1 MNTVSSFHICSF
13 NLRGFSKNDQKLLMV
28 KLLTATKFHDII
40 GILNTHLNQDEV
52 DMMVKN
58 NKQTFQEVT
67 PPKLIN
73 LRSN

>member
-1 MNTVSSFHICSF
+1 MNAVSSFRICSF
-13 NLRGFSKNDQKLLMV
+13 NLRGFSKNDPKLHMV

-58 NKQTFQEVT
+58 NKQTFQQVT